1 MEEEVIESANNLEVA
16 EQEETVESTV
26 ETETTEEVEE
36 VVEQEDIQTEE
47 PKEEVQEK
55 QSKEENSKYANA
67 RRRAEEEAQKKIEQ
81 ARKEAYEKGLEQG
94 KIQSYIGKQNPYT
107 GQDIKDNY
115 DVQEYLEMFE
125 LDSNGKD
132 PISGYRELQKEK
144 ARKEAEEKIKAE
156 EKEKQDNWYKDDTKD
171 FVEKYSVEKL
181 QELTKDA
188 DFNLFAEGKIG
199 KEKVILAK
207 PQTYMNLSGESVREL
222 ISFFKIDLSDVIVI
236 YDDFDLNCGFIRIR
250 ENGSAGTHNGMRSII
265 QEIASSAFPRIRVG
279 FKPEGGTDIPLLN
292 LVLSGIS
299 EKDKPIFNKSMAAA
313 ANAATEFANGK
324 SLQQI
329 MQKYNGKAE

>member
-16 EQEETVESTV
+16 DQEETVESSV

-36 VVEQEDIQTEE
+36 GTEQEDIQTEE

-107 GQDIKDNY
+107 GQDIKDDY

-125 LDSNGKD
+125 LDSKGKD
-132 PISGYRELQKEK
+132 PINGYRELQKDK

-181 QELTKDA
+181 QELTKNA

-199 KEKVILAK
+199 RVPLAQIYDSYQKLINKYEQKSVETAKQIVANNTTTPGAIEETEPQELNWETMSKEQFEKYLEKAK
-207 PQTYMNLSGESVREL
+207 SGELR
-222 ISFFKIDLSDVIVI
+222 
-236 YDDFDLNCGFIRIR
+236 
-250 ENGSAGTHNGMRSII
+250 
-265 QEIASSAFPRIRVG
+265 
-279 FKPEGGTDIPLLN
+279 
-292 LVLSGIS
+292 
-299 EKDKPIFNKSMAAA
+299 
-313 ANAATEFANGK
+313 
-324 SLQQI
+324 
-329 MQKYNGKAE
+329 